1 MAGWMMGGAGRGALV
16 LDTAM
21 NVRPEGPVR
30 LVRNFWDS
38 GLMARACTVAMTVA
52 VVVDVVVDV
61 IVIAVAVAI
70 AIAVDAIAIAIAI
83 ATTTTAHPA
92 ITATTVHP
100 TTTTTANAILM
111 LLLHRLHCHTLP
123 RSIGKDGSAE
133 SHGNASA

>member
-1 MAGWMMGGAGRGALV
+1 
-16 LDTAM
+16 
-21 NVRPEGPVR
+21 
-30 LVRNFWDS
+30 
-38 GLMARACTVAMTVA
+38 MARACTVAMTVA

-70 AIAVDAIAIAIAI
+70 AIA
-83 ATTTTAHPA
+83 TTTTAHPA

-100 TTTTTANAILM
+100 TTTTTTANAILM